1 MSVAHGPILSVGFPH
16 PLAMTRCRLDE
27 FRPSREPGI
36 HFGLELRSGAWRA
49 RFLRAI
55 DILKLFFTTQ
65 VIELICLNTNKY
77 AWMMILEKSTYSEP
91 DGSWKE
97 ITPPPPPLSG
107 TEHQPQRTEKAFNC
121 KKCYRDRK
129 IEQKQSCTAK
139 LTMCICASP
148 AGTAL
153 LSGMPSRNNC
163 TASRKVLLEIF
174 Y

>member
-36 HFGLELRSGAWRA
+36 HFGLELPSGAWRA

-97 ITPPPPPLSG
+97 ATPPLRLALSTNHRERRRRSTVKSA
-107 TEHQPQRTEKAFNC
+107 TETEKLSKNNRVLQSLQCAFVLHPP
-121 KKCYRDRK
+121 
-129 IEQKQSCTAK
+129 E
-139 LTMCICASP
+139 
-148 AGTAL
+148 L
-153 LSGMPSRNNC
+153 LC
-163 TASRKVLLEIF
+163 
-174 Y
+174 